1 MSPTAVH
8 SSGSAPARIRTV
20 IVDDE
25 PAARRGLRLLLERDP
40 QVEVVGEAADGAAAA
55 QLIRRLQPDLL
66 FLDVQMPGGDGFE
79 TLARV
84 GVAAAPVVVFVT
96 AHDEHAVRAFEVNAI
111 DYLLKPFDDARFE
124 AALQRAKTA
133 LRQRQPAG
141 ADARLEQLLRYWDE
155 RAHGAALQDRIVV
168 KTSGEILFLR
178 ADEVDWIGA
187 DGDYVRFHAGER
199 NYLMRET
206 MAELEARLDP
216 RRFVRIHRSTIV
228 NLDRVHKLS
237 PTFTG
242 EYAVVLRDGT
252 KLKLSRGYH
261 DRLAPLLR

>member
-1 MSPTAVH
+1 MN
-8 SSGSAPARIRTV
+8 PAAARPIGTPPPRIRTV

-40 QVEVVGEAADGAAAA
+40 EIELVGEAADGAAAA
-55 QLIRRLQPDLL
+55 QLIRRVQPELL

-96 AHDEHAVRAFEVNAI
+96 AHDAHALRAFEVNAI
-111 DYLLKPFDDARFE
+111 DFLLKPYDDARFE
-124 AALQRAKTA
+124 AALARGKAA
-133 LRQRQPAG
+133 VRQRSSA
-141 ADARLEQLLRYWDE
+141 ATDARLEQLLHYLDE
-155 RAHGAALQDRIVV
+155 RARAVEPRERIAV
-168 KTSGEILFLR
+168 KTSGEIVFLH
-178 ADEVDWIGA
+178 ADEVDWIEA
-187 DGDYVRFHAGER
+187 DGDYVRFHVGTR
-199 NYLMRET
+199 SYLMRET
-206 MAELEARLDP
+206 MAELEARIDP
-216 RRFVRIHRSTIV
+216 RRFVRIHRSTII

-252 KLKLSRGYH
+252 KLRVSRGYH